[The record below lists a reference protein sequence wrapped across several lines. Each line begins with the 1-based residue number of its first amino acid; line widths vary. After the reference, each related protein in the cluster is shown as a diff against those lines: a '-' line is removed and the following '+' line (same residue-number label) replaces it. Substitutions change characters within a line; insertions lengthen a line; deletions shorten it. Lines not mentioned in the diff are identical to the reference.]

1 MSNLA
6 FNFPRDTF
14 LGFDQLFN
22 TLTEINPDVARG
34 SGYPPYNVIK
44 KDDGHF
50 LIEIAVAG
58 FSKHDIDLTLEG
70 GVLTVTGNK
79 KTGTDKREYTHRGI
93 SARGFER
100 AFTLADTIKV
110 IGADIVDGLL
120 VIILENNIPEE
131 DKPQTINLGAL
142 SAAQSLPAQIMFIKF
157 N

>member
-22 TLTEINPDVARG
+22 TLAETPMESARG
-34 SGYPPYNVIK
+34 VGYPPYNVIR

-58 FSKHDIDLTLEG
+58 FSKDDIDLTLEK
-70 GVLTVTGNK
+70 GVLTVTGK
-79 KTGTDKREYTHRGI
+79 KHSSTDTRDYTHRGI
-93 SARGFER
+93 SQRGFER
-100 AFTLADTIKV
+100 SFTIADTIKV

-120 VIILENNIPEE
+120 VIILENDIPEE
-131 DKPQTINLGAL
+131 DKPQTINLGSL
-142 SAAQSLPAQIMFIKF
+142 NKAAKLLLG
-157 N
+157 

>member
-58 FSKHDIDLTLEG
+58 FSKNDIDLTLEG

-131 DKPQTINLGAL
+131 DKPQTIHLGAL
-142 SAAQSLPAQIMFIKF
+142 SPVAKSLL

>member
-22 TLTEINPDVARG
+22 TLTETNVTDARG
-34 SGYPPYNVIK
+34 VGYPPYNVIR

-58 FSKHDIDLTLEG
+58 FSKDDIDLTLEK
-70 GVLTVTGNK
+70 GVLTVTGK
-79 KTGTDKREYTHRGI
+79 KAGHADTREYTHRGI
-93 SARGFER
+93 SKRGFER
-100 AFTLADTIKV
+100 SFTIADTIKV

-120 VIILENNIPEE
+120 VIILENDIPEE
-131 DKPQTINLGAL
+131 DKPQTL
-142 SAAQSLPAQIMFIKF
+142 SLIHI
-157 N
+157 

>member
-22 TLTEINPDVARG
+22 TLTETNVTDARG
-34 SGYPPYNVIK
+34 VGYPPYNVIR

-58 FSKHDIDLTLEG
+58 FSKDDIDLTLEK
-70 GVLTVTGNK
+70 GVLTVTGK
-79 KTGTDKREYTHRGI
+79 KAGHTDTRDYTHRGI
-93 SARGFER
+93 SKRGFER
-100 AFTLADTIKV
+100 SFTIADTIKV

-120 VIILENNIPEE
+120 VIILENDIPEE
-131 DKPQTINLGAL
+131 DKPQTINLGSL
-142 SAAQSLPAQIMFIKF
+142 NKAAKLLLG
-157 N
+157 

>member
-120 VIILENNIPEE
+120 IIILENNIPEE

-142 SAAQSLPAQIMFIKF
+142 SAAQSLLFK
-157 N
+157 

>member
-142 SAAQSLPAQIMFIKF
+142 SAAQALLLKYVY
-157 N
+157 

>member
-22 TLTEINPDVARG
+22 TLSETPMDSARG
-34 SGYPPYNVIK
+34 VGYPPYNVIR

-58 FSKHDIDLTLEG
+58 FSKDDIDLTLEK
-70 GVLTVTGNK
+70 GVLTVTGK
-79 KTGTDKREYTHRGI
+79 KHSGEDTRDYTHRGI
-93 SARGFER
+93 SSRGFER
-100 AFTLADTIKV
+100 SFTIADTIKV

-120 VIILENNIPEE
+120 VIILENDIPEE
-131 DKPQTINLGAL
+131 DKPQTINLGSL
-142 SAAQSLPAQIMFIKF
+142 NKAAKLLLG
-157 N
+157 

>member
-120 VIILENNIPEE
+120 VIILENNIPEG
-131 DKPQTINLGAL
+131 DKPQTIHLGAL
-142 SAAQSLPAQIMFIKF
+142 SPVAKSLL

>member
-131 DKPQTINLGAL
+131 DKPQTIHLGAL
-142 SAAQSLPAQIMFIKF
+142 SPVARQLL

>member
-58 FSKHDIDLTLEG
+58 FSKNDIDLTLEG

-100 AFTLADTIKV
+100 AFTLVDTIKV

-131 DKPQTINLGAL
+131 DKPQTIHLGAL
-142 SAAQSLPAQIMFIKF
+142 SPVAKSLL

>member
-120 VIILENNIPEE
+120 IIILENNIPEE

-142 SAAQSLPAQIMFIKF
+142 SAAQALLLK
-157 N
+157 

>member
-70 GVLTVTGNK
+70 GVLTVTGNTK
-79 KTGTDKREYTHRGI
+79 AGTDKREYTHRGI

-142 SAAQSLPAQIMFIKF
+142 SAAQSLLLK
-157 N
+157 

>member
-58 FSKHDIDLTLEG
+58 FSKNDIDLTLEG

-79 KTGTDKREYTHRGI
+79 KTGADKREYTHRGI

-142 SAAQSLPAQIMFIKF
+142 SAAQSLLLK
-157 N
+157 

>member
-22 TLTEINPDVARG
+22 TLSETPMDSARG
-34 SGYPPYNVIK
+34 VGYPPYNVIR

-58 FSKHDIDLTLEG
+58 FSKDDIDLTLEK
-70 GVLTVTGNK
+70 GVLTVTGK
-79 KTGTDKREYTHRGI
+79 KHTGADTRDYTHRGI
-93 SARGFER
+93 SQKGFER
-100 AFTLADTIKV
+100 SFTIADTIKV

-120 VIILENNIPEE
+120 VIILENDIPEE
-131 DKPQTINLGAL
+131 DKPQTINLGSLNKAAKMLL
-142 SAAQSLPAQIMFIKF
+142 S
-157 N
+157 

>member
-120 VIILENNIPEE
+120 IIILENNIPEE
-131 DKPQTINLGAL
+131 DKPQTIHLGAL
-142 SAAQSLPAQIMFIKF
+142 SPVAKSLLK
-157 N
+157 

>member
-14 LGFDQLFN
+14 LGFDQLFE
-22 TLTEINPDVARG
+22 TLSAVPFNGTTEARS

-58 FSKHDIDLTLEG
+58 FSKDDIDLTLEK

-79 KTGTDKREYTHRGI
+79 PTGGVDREYAHRGI
-93 SARGFER
+93 SSRGFER
-100 AFTLADTIKV
+100 QFTLSDTIQV

-120 VIILENNIPEE
+120 VVALENNIPEE
-131 DKPQTINLGAL
+131 DKPQIIKLGKL
-142 SAAQSLPAQIMFIKF
+142 NKAASLLLG
-157 N
+157 

>member
-58 FSKHDIDLTLEG
+58 FSKNDIDLTLEG

-100 AFTLADTIKV
+100 AFTLVDTIKV

-142 SAAQSLPAQIMFIKF
+142 SAAQSLLLK
-157 N
+157 

>member
-79 KTGTDKREYTHRGI
+79 KTGADKREYTHRGI

-131 DKPQTINLGAL
+131 DKPQTINLGDL
-142 SAAQSLPAQIMFIKF
+142 PKSAKKLLLG
-157 N
+157 

>member
-70 GVLTVTGNK
+70 GVLAVTGNK

-142 SAAQSLPAQIMFIKF
+142 SAAQSLLLK
-157 N
+157 

>member
-22 TLTEINPDVARG
+22 TLTEINPDIARG

-58 FSKHDIDLTLEG
+58 FSKNDIDLTLEG

-142 SAAQSLPAQIMFIKF
+142 SAAQSLLLK
-157 N
+157 